1 MSLAVSAQL
10 LLALSLLPIVTCG
23 SGEDIDRILQDTVTL
38 DPRVRPVKNLSTTTT
53 VVEVSFHLISIAA
66 FDTVEQRLVSNGYLS
81 VRWDNEYF
89 NWLPLNYGNIYVVS
103 PDPDKIWRPT
113 LTVMNTMK
121 ELKPIGEN
129 YVLLTALYQRY
140 NVLVSCRSLRN
151 LLQSGCDL
159 LSLRH
164 TGNVRVQLA
173 CCLPNLTDEASI
185 VNKLFPALHSCKR
198 QILFHVRPT
207 YYLGIGEKQS
217 YLTDCVRFSVA

>member
-1 MSLAVSAQL
+1 MMSQAVSAQL

-38 DPRVRPVKNLSTTTT
+38 DPMVRPVKNLSTTTT

-66 FDTVEQRLVSNGYLS
+66 FDTVEQKLVSNGYLS

-129 YVLLTALYQRY
+129 YVLLTALF
-140 NVLVSCRSLRN
+140 N
-151 LLQSGCDL
+151 G
-159 LSLRH
+159 
-164 TGNVRVQLA
+164 TMFW
-173 CCLPNLTDEASI
+173 
-185 VNKLFPALHSCKR
+185 FPADRFETFCRVDVAYFPFDIQVMYMCSLHAAY
-198 QILFHVRPT
+198 QIL
-207 YYLGIGEKQS
+207 
-217 YLTDCVRFSVA
+217 LTKHL